1 MKLFTYLYTQSFI
14 YLFIYPC
21 IYLFLYSYTFL
32 SFFIRCLL
40 IVWNTSALSSN
51 KKKSLFPPINRIAK
65 GIESSIFLFSPN
77 LIKSIHEGDM
87 MDENQNQNPKPTKSI
102 HILYRPVFKTYFP
115 ILSYIHSTDFFLKAI
130 IKAATHFFS
139 IF

>member
-21 IYLFLYSYTFL
+21 IYLLRYSYIFL
-32 SFFIRCLL
+32 SFFICCLL

-51 KKKSLFPPINRIAK
+51 KKKSFFPPINRKAK

-77 LIKSIHEGDM
+77 LINSIHEGDM

-115 ILSYIHSTDFFLKAI
+115 ILSYIHSTDFF
-130 IKAATHFFS
+130 FF
-139 IF
+139 